1 MSDSRRPAFNQKNRL
16 RLLRSVA
23 ETPFFVSKQMN
34 ADDDKSLIVVPVE
47 KKAVIETFDKQSG
60 YLTPELQFFG
70 TSPGKKDPNLISTL
84 RKIVEEASADDVE
97 VDEDGRRHTI
107 TTTTDNNEFQK
118 LQLIIDHY
126 YLSARQFTVS
136 VLPENIATNCRQ
148 FFDSNK
154 ITMRGADVVFNC
166 QEPTYHSIDEKE
178 QKQKEQK
185 EKLNILV
192 DDEVCKIYTDNQRTM
207 KQVTFPD
214 SGNNGTATFE
224 AALTSF
230 LQKVTGLQD
239 GVIHHTNLLQTS
251 NTGALRQQ
259 MHTDYNLAALRSD
272 QDPGFFFLIPISSY
286 HRKSASIYIDAT
298 VSTHRSDCQGICL
311 FKVPIEIGSIFIGTD
326 YLIHAGS
333 EEPGR
338 RLHGYFAKRS
348 HPVDDKKTWYS
359 RDPSYPSCPI
369 KEWDFNWE

>member
-34 ADDDKSLIVVPVE
+34 ADDDSSLIVVPVE

-126 YLSARQFTVS
+126 YLSAQRFTVT
-136 VLPENIATNCRQ
+136 VLPKNIITNCLQ
-148 FFDSNK
+148 CFGSNN
-154 ITMRGADVVFNC
+154 ITMTGGVDSVFNC
-166 QEPTYHSIDEKE
+166 NERTYQRIDEKKH
-178 QKQKEQK
+178 KQKD
-185 EKLNILV
+185 KLRKLV
-192 DDEVCKIYTDNQRTM
+192 PNDTECNIYTDNQRTM

-214 SGNNGTATFE
+214 NGNKGTATFE

-259 MHTDYNLAALRSD
+259 MHTDYNPAALLSD